1 MTTKWVARIAI
12 VGWLLAIVGGVGGL
26 LWRIAWPAPILP
38 TTVGVGPT
46 ALIAVRRPTRLSRRR
61 TTRITPTVDHV
72 IRRAAMAVAAAF
84 AASVSL
90 AVGLDNEIQL
100 ATVMNNLAVTA
111 SSRVA
116 PSSLSI
122 WLRARGADR

>member
-38 TTVGVGPT
+38 TTFGVGPT
-46 ALIAVRRPTRLSRRR
+46 ALIAVRRPTGLSGRR

-72 IRRAAMAVAAAF
+72 IPRAAMAVAYAAT
-84 AASVSL
+84 VSL
-90 AVGLDNEIQL
+90 AVRLRNEIQL
-100 ATVMNNLAVTA
+100 ATVTNDLAVTA
-111 SSRVA
+111 SSTVA